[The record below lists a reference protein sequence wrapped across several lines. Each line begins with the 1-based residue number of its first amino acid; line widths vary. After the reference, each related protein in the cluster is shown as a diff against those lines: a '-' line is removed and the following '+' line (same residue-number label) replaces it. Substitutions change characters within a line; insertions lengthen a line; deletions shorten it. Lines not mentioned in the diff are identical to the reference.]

1 MLNMTAAPSC
11 PKRNF
16 VVMLGWTAP
25 NGISVPE

>member
-1 MLNMTAAPSC
+1 MLNMTGTPSR
-11 PKRNF
+11 PQLHF